1 MDNTESEYTIL
12 PLDHLLQN
20 PSTSVEGASFFEKQ
34 DRYDE
39 VPELKT
45 YNVLKEEDVH
55 GLEIISDEEFS
66 DIVDS
71 IILNDYKN
79 IPNSIRLPNLND
91 QLAEKLGLSKDT
103 AFILKK
109 NATHIRP
116 DRKGGYGQAFDTEEY
131 RLIPEIVR
139 TATFAVID
147 KAFKNFQ
154 IVFDD
159 INDETKINKLVFNK
173 DKLGNY
179 LVTLGKVDRE
189 NTFSLER
196 NSVVAV
202 GVAPTIQTLKT
213 RASSTA
219 LRASTT
225 TVTENINH
233 NTTSVNTSLEQG
245 ATNNTHQ
252 TGKGVYMSKILQ
264 FVRENGGDGFI
275 EFTNDNIE
283 IFIEHWNVFK
293 PKKFNHPMTNGM
305 AQIILN
311 KIGMQYTV
319 GLITQGNNTVL
330 TPDEVTVYDN
340 NNNKVIGNISLEDF
354 FEKVRALKASNSNDG
369 YLLNN
374 ILDIFNDSTTYD
386 EYQRRIYNEFVNNH
400 DETQNLEDFKYI
412 LTEEWMDRQHPEIS
426 VDKEISSLNEELS
439 VVPAK
444 SERLKGW
451 TWHQYDDGSGSL
463 RTPEGNPILQYDVGP
478 REVYYEKNTIWSMA
492 DGFDYSYGDLLWYD
506 FGRFKSVMEKK
517 VQREVYNEPYI
528 DNNIISQVAQ
538 KDGISLT
545 ERESESIR
553 SLMGMSPVAI
563 YPSTLTTS
571 VGSFSKLVNELHQDY
586 QENYS
591 KYSDT
596 IFFEAT
602 PYSISVLESL
612 HKKIVENTMFNNHA
626 HQAGKGVYMSNE
638 FAELEDQ
645 YLERMANGGASDRA
659 LEEDYLE
666 QETNNQDQESQKENG
681 NLYSHGQDAGE
692 GRRKPYY
699 QQQAESLLE
708 AVKGGR
714 VPFLPQEPVLGED
727 GRMVSSGNY
736 SQDGD
741 KLVITPRPAVRMLS
755 GNILTGVNQ
764 LTAQIELDRM
774 GRKSQTVLTWEQAKA
789 EGCFIKKGAQ
799 SFVLTGYDKDAG
811 EGQSK
816 SKVYHVFAAGDV
828 SNGKIIQGALNK
840 NANANAPKPWTKEV
854 LGCHDGTPAKFL
866 GTYMAASAT
875 GAKFETDRATVQQF
889 QQQFTQMMEKSIEEK
904 QHTAIFEVGRNAQ
917 KYASAIRD
925 NGYKQW
931 EKAQDREKEANTR
944 NLQQRARGME
954 MGL

>member
-34 DRYDE
+34 DRYNE

-245 ATNNTHQ
+245 T
-252 TGKGVYMSKILQ
+252 V
-264 FVRENGGDGFI
+264 
-275 EFTNDNIE
+275 
-283 IFIEHWNVFK
+283 
-293 PKKFNHPMTNGM
+293 
-305 AQIILN
+305 N
-311 KIGMQYTV
+311 K
-319 GLITQGNNTVL
+319 
-330 TPDEVTVYDN
+330 
-340 NNNKVIGNISLEDF
+340 
-354 FEKVRALKASNSNDG
+354 
-369 YLLNN
+369 
-374 ILDIFNDSTTYD
+374 
-386 EYQRRIYNEFVNNH
+386 
-400 DETQNLEDFKYI
+400 
-412 LTEEWMDRQHPEIS
+412 
-426 VDKEISSLNEELS
+426 
-439 VVPAK
+439 
-444 SERLKGW
+444 
-451 TWHQYDDGSGSL
+451 
-463 RTPEGNPILQYDVGP
+463 
-478 REVYYEKNTIWSMA
+478 
-492 DGFDYSYGDLLWYD
+492 
-506 FGRFKSVMEKK
+506 
-517 VQREVYNEPYI
+517 
-528 DNNIISQVAQ
+528 
-538 KDGISLT
+538 
-545 ERESESIR
+545 
-553 SLMGMSPVAI
+553 
-563 YPSTLTTS
+563 
-571 VGSFSKLVNELHQDY
+571 
-586 QENYS
+586 
-591 KYSDT
+591 
-596 IFFEAT
+596 
-602 PYSISVLESL
+602 
-612 HKKIVENTMFNNHA
+612 A

-645 YLERMANGGASDRA
+645 YLEQMANRGASDRA
-659 LEEDYLE
+659 LEEGYLE
-666 QETNNQDQESQKENG
+666 QESQKDTG
-681 NLYSHGQDAGE
+681 NLYSHGKDVTE
-692 GRRKPYY
+692 GQRKPYY
-699 QQQAESLLE
+699 QQQAENLLN
-708 AVKGGR
+708 AVKNGKA
-714 VPFLPQEPVLGED
+714 PFLPQEPILGED
-727 GRMVSSGNY
+727 GKMVYSGNY
-736 SQDGD
+736 SQEGD
-741 KLVITPRPAVRMLS
+741 KLVINPRPAVRMLS

-764 LTAQIELDRM
+764 LTAQVELDRM
-774 GRKSQTVLTWEQAKA
+774 GRKSQTVLTWEQAKQ
-789 EGCFIKKGAQ
+789 EGAFIKKGAQ
-799 SFVLTGYDKDAG
+799 SFVVTGYDKDAG

-828 SNGKIIQGALNK
+828 NNGKAIQGALNK

-854 LGCHDGTPAKFL
+854 LSCHDSTPAKFL

-875 GAKFETDRATVQQF
+875 GAKFETDKATVQQF
-889 QQQFTQMMEKSIEEK
+889 QQQFTQMMEKSIGEK

-917 KYASAIRD
+917 KYASAIRK
-925 NGYKQW
+925 NSYNQW
-931 EKAQDREKEANTR
+931 EKAQNREKEANTR
-944 NLQQRARGME
+944 NLQQRARGIE

>member
-1 MDNTESEYTIL
+1 MGTTKSEYNQDNVTS
-12 PLDHLLQN
+12 LLQN
-20 PSTSVEGASFFEKQ
+20 SKPSTPVEGASFFEKQ
-34 DRYDE
+34 DRYNE

-245 ATNNTHQ
+245 T
-252 TGKGVYMSKILQ
+252 V
-264 FVRENGGDGFI
+264 
-275 EFTNDNIE
+275 
-283 IFIEHWNVFK
+283 
-293 PKKFNHPMTNGM
+293 
-305 AQIILN
+305 N
-311 KIGMQYTV
+311 K
-319 GLITQGNNTVL
+319 
-330 TPDEVTVYDN
+330 
-340 NNNKVIGNISLEDF
+340 
-354 FEKVRALKASNSNDG
+354 
-369 YLLNN
+369 
-374 ILDIFNDSTTYD
+374 
-386 EYQRRIYNEFVNNH
+386 
-400 DETQNLEDFKYI
+400 
-412 LTEEWMDRQHPEIS
+412 
-426 VDKEISSLNEELS
+426 
-439 VVPAK
+439 
-444 SERLKGW
+444 
-451 TWHQYDDGSGSL
+451 
-463 RTPEGNPILQYDVGP
+463 
-478 REVYYEKNTIWSMA
+478 
-492 DGFDYSYGDLLWYD
+492 
-506 FGRFKSVMEKK
+506 
-517 VQREVYNEPYI
+517 
-528 DNNIISQVAQ
+528 
-538 KDGISLT
+538 
-545 ERESESIR
+545 
-553 SLMGMSPVAI
+553 
-563 YPSTLTTS
+563 
-571 VGSFSKLVNELHQDY
+571 
-586 QENYS
+586 
-591 KYSDT
+591 
-596 IFFEAT
+596 
-602 PYSISVLESL
+602 
-612 HKKIVENTMFNNHA
+612 A

-638 FAELEDQ
+638 FAQLEAQ
-645 YLERMANGGASDRA
+645 YLEQMANGGASDRA

-666 QETNNQDQESQKENG
+666 RETNNQEQESRKENG

>member
-34 DRYDE
+34 DRYNE

-245 ATNNTHQ
+245 T
-252 TGKGVYMSKILQ
+252 
-264 FVRENGGDGFI
+264 
-275 EFTNDNIE
+275 
-283 IFIEHWNVFK
+283 
-293 PKKFNHPMTNGM
+293 
-305 AQIILN
+305 
-311 KIGMQYTV
+311 
-319 GLITQGNNTVL
+319 
-330 TPDEVTVYDN
+330 
-340 NNNKVIGNISLEDF
+340 
-354 FEKVRALKASNSNDG
+354 
-369 YLLNN
+369 
-374 ILDIFNDSTTYD
+374 
-386 EYQRRIYNEFVNNH
+386 VNN
-400 DETQNLEDFKYI
+400 
-412 LTEEWMDRQHPEIS
+412 
-426 VDKEISSLNEELS
+426 
-439 VVPAK
+439 
-444 SERLKGW
+444 
-451 TWHQYDDGSGSL
+451 
-463 RTPEGNPILQYDVGP
+463 
-478 REVYYEKNTIWSMA
+478 
-492 DGFDYSYGDLLWYD
+492 
-506 FGRFKSVMEKK
+506 
-517 VQREVYNEPYI
+517 
-528 DNNIISQVAQ
+528 
-538 KDGISLT
+538 
-545 ERESESIR
+545 
-553 SLMGMSPVAI
+553 
-563 YPSTLTTS
+563 
-571 VGSFSKLVNELHQDY
+571 
-586 QENYS
+586 
-591 KYSDT
+591 
-596 IFFEAT
+596 
-602 PYSISVLESL
+602 
-612 HKKIVENTMFNNHA
+612 A

-645 YLERMANGGASDRA
+645 YLEQMANRGASDRA
-659 LEEDYLE
+659 LEEGYLE
-666 QETNNQDQESQKENG
+666 QESQKDTG
-681 NLYSHGQDAGE
+681 NLYSHGKDVTE
-692 GRRKPYY
+692 GQRKPYY
-699 QQQAESLLE
+699 QQQAENLLN
-708 AVKGGR
+708 AVKNGKA
-714 VPFLPQEPVLGED
+714 PFLPQEPILGED
-727 GRMVSSGNY
+727 GKMVYSGNY
-736 SQDGD
+736 SQEGD
-741 KLVITPRPAVRMLS
+741 KLVINPRPAVRMLS

-764 LTAQIELDRM
+764 LTAQVELDRM
-774 GRKSQTVLTWEQAKA
+774 GRKSQTVLTWEQAKQ
-789 EGCFIKKGAQ
+789 EGAFIKKGAQ
-799 SFVLTGYDKDAG
+799 SFVVTGYDKDAG

-828 SNGKIIQGALNK
+828 NNGKAIQGALTK
-840 NANANAPKPWTKEV
+840 NSNANAPKPWTKEV
-854 LGCHDGTPAKFL
+854 LSCHDSTPAKFL

-875 GAKFETDRATVQQF
+875 GAKFETDKATVQQF
-889 QQQFTQMMEKSIEEK
+889 QQQFTQMMEKSIGEK

-917 KYASAIRD
+917 KYASAIRE
-925 NGYKQW
+925 NSYNQW
-931 EKAQDREKEANTR
+931 EKAQNREKEANTR

>member
-1 MDNTESEYTIL
+1 MGTTKSEYNQDNVTS
-12 PLDHLLQN
+12 LLQN
-20 PSTSVEGASFFEKQ
+20 SKPSTPVEGASFFEKQ
-34 DRYDE
+34 DRYNE

-116 DRKGGYGQAFDTEEY
+116 DRQGGYGQAFDTEEY
-131 RLIPEIVR
+131 RLIPEVVR

-245 ATNNTHQ
+245 TTNN
-252 TGKGVYMSKILQ
+252 
-264 FVRENGGDGFI
+264 
-275 EFTNDNIE
+275 
-283 IFIEHWNVFK
+283 
-293 PKKFNHPMTNGM
+293 
-305 AQIILN
+305 
-311 KIGMQYTV
+311 
-319 GLITQGNNTVL
+319 
-330 TPDEVTVYDN
+330 
-340 NNNKVIGNISLEDF
+340 
-354 FEKVRALKASNSNDG
+354 
-369 YLLNN
+369 
-374 ILDIFNDSTTYD
+374 
-386 EYQRRIYNEFVNNH
+386 
-400 DETQNLEDFKYI
+400 
-412 LTEEWMDRQHPEIS
+412 
-426 VDKEISSLNEELS
+426 
-439 VVPAK
+439 
-444 SERLKGW
+444 
-451 TWHQYDDGSGSL
+451 
-463 RTPEGNPILQYDVGP
+463 
-478 REVYYEKNTIWSMA
+478 
-492 DGFDYSYGDLLWYD
+492 
-506 FGRFKSVMEKK
+506 
-517 VQREVYNEPYI
+517 
-528 DNNIISQVAQ
+528 
-538 KDGISLT
+538 
-545 ERESESIR
+545 
-553 SLMGMSPVAI
+553 
-563 YPSTLTTS
+563 
-571 VGSFSKLVNELHQDY
+571 
-586 QENYS
+586 
-591 KYSDT
+591 
-596 IFFEAT
+596 
-602 PYSISVLESL
+602 
-612 HKKIVENTMFNNHA
+612 A

-666 QETNNQDQESQKENG
+666 QETNNQEQESQKENG

-714 VPFLPQEPVLGED
+714 VPFLPQEPILGED

>member
-1 MDNTESEYTIL
+1 MGTTKSEYNQDNVTS
-12 PLDHLLQN
+12 LLQN
-20 PSTSVEGASFFEKQ
+20 SKPSTPVEGASFFEKQ
-34 DRYDE
+34 DRYNE

-245 ATNNTHQ
+245 TANN
-252 TGKGVYMSKILQ
+252 
-264 FVRENGGDGFI
+264 
-275 EFTNDNIE
+275 
-283 IFIEHWNVFK
+283 
-293 PKKFNHPMTNGM
+293 
-305 AQIILN
+305 
-311 KIGMQYTV
+311 
-319 GLITQGNNTVL
+319 
-330 TPDEVTVYDN
+330 
-340 NNNKVIGNISLEDF
+340 
-354 FEKVRALKASNSNDG
+354 
-369 YLLNN
+369 
-374 ILDIFNDSTTYD
+374 
-386 EYQRRIYNEFVNNH
+386 
-400 DETQNLEDFKYI
+400 
-412 LTEEWMDRQHPEIS
+412 
-426 VDKEISSLNEELS
+426 
-439 VVPAK
+439 
-444 SERLKGW
+444 
-451 TWHQYDDGSGSL
+451 
-463 RTPEGNPILQYDVGP
+463 
-478 REVYYEKNTIWSMA
+478 
-492 DGFDYSYGDLLWYD
+492 
-506 FGRFKSVMEKK
+506 
-517 VQREVYNEPYI
+517 
-528 DNNIISQVAQ
+528 
-538 KDGISLT
+538 
-545 ERESESIR
+545 
-553 SLMGMSPVAI
+553 
-563 YPSTLTTS
+563 
-571 VGSFSKLVNELHQDY
+571 
-586 QENYS
+586 
-591 KYSDT
+591 
-596 IFFEAT
+596 
-602 PYSISVLESL
+602 
-612 HKKIVENTMFNNHA
+612 A

-638 FAELEDQ
+638 FAQLEDQ
-645 YLERMANGGASDRA
+645 YLEQMANGGASDRA

-666 QETNNQDQESQKENG
+666 QETNNQEQESQKENG

-708 AVKGGR
+708 AVKSGR
-714 VPFLPQEPVLGED
+714 VPFLPQEPILGED

-789 EGCFIKKGAQ
+789 EGCFIKKGSQ

>member
-1 MDNTESEYTIL
+1 MKNFLI
-12 PLDHLLQN
+12 
-20 PSTSVEGASFFEKQ
+20 
-34 DRYDE
+34 
-39 VPELKT
+39 
-45 YNVLKEEDVH
+45 
-55 GLEIISDEEFS
+55 
-66 DIVDS
+66 IVDS

-245 ATNNTHQ
+245 STNNAHQ
-252 TGKGVYMSKILQ
+252 T
-264 FVRENGGDGFI
+264 
-275 EFTNDNIE
+275 
-283 IFIEHWNVFK
+283 
-293 PKKFNHPMTNGM
+293 
-305 AQIILN
+305 
-311 KIGMQYTV
+311 
-319 GLITQGNNTVL
+319 
-330 TPDEVTVYDN
+330 
-340 NNNKVIGNISLEDF
+340 
-354 FEKVRALKASNSNDG
+354 
-369 YLLNN
+369 
-374 ILDIFNDSTTYD
+374 
-386 EYQRRIYNEFVNNH
+386 
-400 DETQNLEDFKYI
+400 
-412 LTEEWMDRQHPEIS
+412 
-426 VDKEISSLNEELS
+426 
-439 VVPAK
+439 
-444 SERLKGW
+444 
-451 TWHQYDDGSGSL
+451 
-463 RTPEGNPILQYDVGP
+463 
-478 REVYYEKNTIWSMA
+478 
-492 DGFDYSYGDLLWYD
+492 
-506 FGRFKSVMEKK
+506 
-517 VQREVYNEPYI
+517 
-528 DNNIISQVAQ
+528 
-538 KDGISLT
+538 
-545 ERESESIR
+545 
-553 SLMGMSPVAI
+553 
-563 YPSTLTTS
+563 
-571 VGSFSKLVNELHQDY
+571 
-586 QENYS
+586 
-591 KYSDT
+591 
-596 IFFEAT
+596 
-602 PYSISVLESL
+602 
-612 HKKIVENTMFNNHA
+612 
-626 HQAGKGVYMSNE
+626 GKGVYMSNE
-638 FAELEDQ
+638 FAQLEDQ
-645 YLERMANGGASDRA
+645 YLEQMANGGAADRA

-666 QETNNQDQESQKENG
+666 QETNNQEQESQKENG

-764 LTAQIELDRM
+764 LTAQVELDRM
-774 GRKSQTVLTWEQAKA
+774 GRKSQTVLTWEQAKQ
-789 EGCFIKKGAQ
+789 EGAFIKKGAQ
-799 SFVLTGYDKDAG
+799 SFVVTGYDKDAG

-828 SNGKIIQGALNK
+828 NNGKAIQGALTK
-840 NANANAPKPWTKEV
+840 NSNANAPKPWTKEV
-854 LGCHDGTPAKFL
+854 LSCHDSTPAKFL

-875 GAKFETDRATVQQF
+875 GAKFETDKATVQQF
-889 QQQFTQMMEKSIEEK
+889 QQQFTQMMEKSIGEK

-917 KYASAIRD
+917 KYASAIRE
-925 NGYKQW
+925 NSYNQW
-931 EKAQDREKEANTR
+931 EKAQNREKEANTR

>member
-20 PSTSVEGASFFEKQ
+20 PSTSVEGASLFEKQ
-34 DRYDE
+34 DRHNE

-116 DRKGGYGQAFDTEEY
+116 DRKGGYGQSFDTEEY

-202 GVAPTIQTLKT
+202 GVAPTIQTLRT

-225 TVTENINH
+225 TVTQTINH
-233 NTTSVNTSLEQG
+233 NTISVNISLEQG
-245 ATNNTHQ
+245 T
-252 TGKGVYMSKILQ
+252 
-264 FVRENGGDGFI
+264 
-275 EFTNDNIE
+275 
-283 IFIEHWNVFK
+283 
-293 PKKFNHPMTNGM
+293 
-305 AQIILN
+305 
-311 KIGMQYTV
+311 
-319 GLITQGNNTVL
+319 
-330 TPDEVTVYDN
+330 
-340 NNNKVIGNISLEDF
+340 
-354 FEKVRALKASNSNDG
+354 
-369 YLLNN
+369 
-374 ILDIFNDSTTYD
+374 
-386 EYQRRIYNEFVNNH
+386 VNN
-400 DETQNLEDFKYI
+400 
-412 LTEEWMDRQHPEIS
+412 
-426 VDKEISSLNEELS
+426 
-439 VVPAK
+439 
-444 SERLKGW
+444 
-451 TWHQYDDGSGSL
+451 
-463 RTPEGNPILQYDVGP
+463 
-478 REVYYEKNTIWSMA
+478 
-492 DGFDYSYGDLLWYD
+492 
-506 FGRFKSVMEKK
+506 
-517 VQREVYNEPYI
+517 
-528 DNNIISQVAQ
+528 
-538 KDGISLT
+538 
-545 ERESESIR
+545 
-553 SLMGMSPVAI
+553 
-563 YPSTLTTS
+563 
-571 VGSFSKLVNELHQDY
+571 
-586 QENYS
+586 
-591 KYSDT
+591 
-596 IFFEAT
+596 
-602 PYSISVLESL
+602 
-612 HKKIVENTMFNNHA
+612 A

-645 YLERMANGGASDRA
+645 YLEQMANRGASDRA
-659 LEEDYLE
+659 LEEGYLE
-666 QETNNQDQESQKENG
+666 QESQKDTG
-681 NLYSHGQDAGE
+681 NLYSHGKDVTE
-692 GRRKPYY
+692 GQRKPYY
-699 QQQAESLLE
+699 QQQAENLLN
-708 AVKGGR
+708 AVKNGKA
-714 VPFLPQEPVLGED
+714 PFLPKEPILGED
-727 GRMVSSGNY
+727 GKMVYSGNY
-736 SQDGD
+736 SQEGD

-764 LTAQIELDRM
+764 LTAQVELDRK
-774 GRKSQTVLTWEQAKA
+774 GRKSQTVLTWEQAKN

-799 SFVLTGYDKDAG
+799 SFVLTGYDKDSP
-811 EGQSK
+811 EGSSK

-828 SNGKIIQGALNK
+828 NNGKAIQGALTK
-840 NANANAPKPWTKEV
+840 NSNANAPKPWTKEV
-854 LGCHDGTPAKFL
+854 LSCHDSTPAKFL

-875 GAKFETDRATVQQF
+875 GAKFETDKATVQQF
-889 QQQFTQMMEKSIEEK
+889 QQQFTQMMEKSIGEK

-917 KYASAIRD
+917 KYASAIRE
-925 NGYKQW
+925 NSYNQW
-931 EKAQDREKEANTR
+931 EKAQNREKEANTR
-944 NLQQRARGME
+944 NLQQRAKGME

>member
-245 ATNNTHQ
+245 T
-252 TGKGVYMSKILQ
+252 
-264 FVRENGGDGFI
+264 
-275 EFTNDNIE
+275 
-283 IFIEHWNVFK
+283 
-293 PKKFNHPMTNGM
+293 
-305 AQIILN
+305 
-311 KIGMQYTV
+311 
-319 GLITQGNNTVL
+319 
-330 TPDEVTVYDN
+330 
-340 NNNKVIGNISLEDF
+340 
-354 FEKVRALKASNSNDG
+354 
-369 YLLNN
+369 
-374 ILDIFNDSTTYD
+374 
-386 EYQRRIYNEFVNNH
+386 VNN
-400 DETQNLEDFKYI
+400 
-412 LTEEWMDRQHPEIS
+412 
-426 VDKEISSLNEELS
+426 
-439 VVPAK
+439 
-444 SERLKGW
+444 
-451 TWHQYDDGSGSL
+451 
-463 RTPEGNPILQYDVGP
+463 
-478 REVYYEKNTIWSMA
+478 
-492 DGFDYSYGDLLWYD
+492 
-506 FGRFKSVMEKK
+506 
-517 VQREVYNEPYI
+517 
-528 DNNIISQVAQ
+528 
-538 KDGISLT
+538 
-545 ERESESIR
+545 
-553 SLMGMSPVAI
+553 
-563 YPSTLTTS
+563 
-571 VGSFSKLVNELHQDY
+571 
-586 QENYS
+586 
-591 KYSDT
+591 
-596 IFFEAT
+596 
-602 PYSISVLESL
+602 
-612 HKKIVENTMFNNHA
+612 A

-645 YLERMANGGASDRA
+645 YLEQMANRGASDRA
-659 LEEDYLE
+659 LEEGYLE
-666 QETNNQDQESQKENG
+666 QESQKDTG
-681 NLYSHGQDAGE
+681 NLYSHGKDVTE
-692 GRRKPYY
+692 GQRKPYY
-699 QQQAESLLE
+699 QQQAENLLN
-708 AVKGGR
+708 AVKNGKA
-714 VPFLPQEPVLGED
+714 PFLPQEPILGED
-727 GRMVSSGNY
+727 GKMVYSGNY
-736 SQDGD
+736 SQEGD

-764 LTAQIELDRM
+764 LTAQVELDRM
-774 GRKSQTVLTWEQAKA
+774 GRKSQTVLTWEQAKQ
-789 EGCFIKKGAQ
+789 EGTFIKKGAQ
-799 SFVLTGYDKDAG
+799 SFVVTGYDKDAG

-828 SNGKIIQGALNK
+828 NNGKAIQGALNK

-854 LGCHDGTPAKFL
+854 LSCHDSTPAKFL

-875 GAKFETDRATVQQF
+875 GAKFETDKATVQQF
-889 QQQFTQMMEKSIEEK
+889 QQQFTQMMEKSIGEK

-917 KYASAIRD
+917 KYASAIRE
-925 NGYKQW
+925 NSYNQW
-931 EKAQDREKEANTR
+931 EKAQNREKEANTR

>member
-1 MDNTESEYTIL
+1 MGTTKSEYNQDNVTS
-12 PLDHLLQN
+12 PLQN
-20 PSTSVEGASFFEKQ
+20 SKPSTPVEGASFFEKQ
-34 DRYDE
+34 DRYNE

-131 RLIPEIVR
+131 RLIPEVVR

-245 ATNNTHQ
+245 TTNN
-252 TGKGVYMSKILQ
+252 
-264 FVRENGGDGFI
+264 
-275 EFTNDNIE
+275 
-283 IFIEHWNVFK
+283 
-293 PKKFNHPMTNGM
+293 
-305 AQIILN
+305 
-311 KIGMQYTV
+311 
-319 GLITQGNNTVL
+319 
-330 TPDEVTVYDN
+330 
-340 NNNKVIGNISLEDF
+340 
-354 FEKVRALKASNSNDG
+354 
-369 YLLNN
+369 
-374 ILDIFNDSTTYD
+374 
-386 EYQRRIYNEFVNNH
+386 
-400 DETQNLEDFKYI
+400 
-412 LTEEWMDRQHPEIS
+412 
-426 VDKEISSLNEELS
+426 
-439 VVPAK
+439 
-444 SERLKGW
+444 
-451 TWHQYDDGSGSL
+451 
-463 RTPEGNPILQYDVGP
+463 
-478 REVYYEKNTIWSMA
+478 
-492 DGFDYSYGDLLWYD
+492 
-506 FGRFKSVMEKK
+506 
-517 VQREVYNEPYI
+517 
-528 DNNIISQVAQ
+528 
-538 KDGISLT
+538 
-545 ERESESIR
+545 
-553 SLMGMSPVAI
+553 
-563 YPSTLTTS
+563 
-571 VGSFSKLVNELHQDY
+571 
-586 QENYS
+586 
-591 KYSDT
+591 
-596 IFFEAT
+596 
-602 PYSISVLESL
+602 
-612 HKKIVENTMFNNHA
+612 A

-666 QETNNQDQESQKENG
+666 QETNNQEQESQKENG

-714 VPFLPQEPVLGED
+714 VPFLPQEPILGED

>member
-34 DRYDE
+34 DRYNE

-245 ATNNTHQ
+245 T
-252 TGKGVYMSKILQ
+252 
-264 FVRENGGDGFI
+264 
-275 EFTNDNIE
+275 
-283 IFIEHWNVFK
+283 
-293 PKKFNHPMTNGM
+293 
-305 AQIILN
+305 
-311 KIGMQYTV
+311 
-319 GLITQGNNTVL
+319 
-330 TPDEVTVYDN
+330 
-340 NNNKVIGNISLEDF
+340 
-354 FEKVRALKASNSNDG
+354 
-369 YLLNN
+369 
-374 ILDIFNDSTTYD
+374 
-386 EYQRRIYNEFVNNH
+386 VNN
-400 DETQNLEDFKYI
+400 
-412 LTEEWMDRQHPEIS
+412 
-426 VDKEISSLNEELS
+426 
-439 VVPAK
+439 
-444 SERLKGW
+444 
-451 TWHQYDDGSGSL
+451 
-463 RTPEGNPILQYDVGP
+463 
-478 REVYYEKNTIWSMA
+478 
-492 DGFDYSYGDLLWYD
+492 
-506 FGRFKSVMEKK
+506 
-517 VQREVYNEPYI
+517 
-528 DNNIISQVAQ
+528 
-538 KDGISLT
+538 
-545 ERESESIR
+545 
-553 SLMGMSPVAI
+553 
-563 YPSTLTTS
+563 
-571 VGSFSKLVNELHQDY
+571 
-586 QENYS
+586 
-591 KYSDT
+591 
-596 IFFEAT
+596 
-602 PYSISVLESL
+602 
-612 HKKIVENTMFNNHA
+612 A

-645 YLERMANGGASDRA
+645 YLEQMANGGASDRA
-659 LEEDYLE
+659 LEEGYLE
-666 QETNNQDQESQKENG
+666 QEALKDTR
-681 NLYSHGQDAGE
+681 NLYTQGEDVKEGQK
-692 GRRKPYY
+692 KPYY
-699 QQQAESLLE
+699 QKQVENLLD
-708 AVKGGR
+708 AVKSEKT
-714 VPFLPQEPVLGED
+714 PFLPQEPILGED
-727 GRMVSSGNY
+727 GKMISSGNY

-741 KLVITPRPAVRMLS
+741 KLVINPRPAVRMLS

-764 LTAQIELDRM
+764 ITAQIELDKM
-774 GRKSQTVLTWEQAKA
+774 QRKSQTVLTWEQAKQ
-789 EGCFIKKGAQ
+789 EGAFIKKGAQ

-828 SNGKIIQGALNK
+828 SNSKTIQGALNK

-854 LGCHDGTPAKFL
+854 LSCHDSTPEKFL

-875 GAKFETDRATVQQF
+875 GAKFETNMETVQQF
-889 QQQFTQMMEKSIEEK
+889 KQQFTQMMEKSIAEK
-904 QHTAIFEVGRNAQ
+904 QHTAIFEVARNAQ
-917 KYASAIRD
+917 KYASAIRE
-925 NGYKQW
+925 NSYKQW
-931 EKAQDREKEANTR
+931 EKEHNKEREANTR
-944 NLQQRARGME
+944 NLQQRAKGME
-954 MGL
+954 IGL

>member
-34 DRYDE
+34 DRYNE

-245 ATNNTHQ
+245 T
-252 TGKGVYMSKILQ
+252 V
-264 FVRENGGDGFI
+264 
-275 EFTNDNIE
+275 
-283 IFIEHWNVFK
+283 
-293 PKKFNHPMTNGM
+293 
-305 AQIILN
+305 N
-311 KIGMQYTV
+311 K
-319 GLITQGNNTVL
+319 
-330 TPDEVTVYDN
+330 
-340 NNNKVIGNISLEDF
+340 
-354 FEKVRALKASNSNDG
+354 
-369 YLLNN
+369 
-374 ILDIFNDSTTYD
+374 
-386 EYQRRIYNEFVNNH
+386 
-400 DETQNLEDFKYI
+400 
-412 LTEEWMDRQHPEIS
+412 
-426 VDKEISSLNEELS
+426 
-439 VVPAK
+439 
-444 SERLKGW
+444 
-451 TWHQYDDGSGSL
+451 
-463 RTPEGNPILQYDVGP
+463 
-478 REVYYEKNTIWSMA
+478 
-492 DGFDYSYGDLLWYD
+492 
-506 FGRFKSVMEKK
+506 
-517 VQREVYNEPYI
+517 
-528 DNNIISQVAQ
+528 
-538 KDGISLT
+538 
-545 ERESESIR
+545 
-553 SLMGMSPVAI
+553 
-563 YPSTLTTS
+563 
-571 VGSFSKLVNELHQDY
+571 
-586 QENYS
+586 
-591 KYSDT
+591 
-596 IFFEAT
+596 
-602 PYSISVLESL
+602 
-612 HKKIVENTMFNNHA
+612 A

-659 LEEDYLE
+659 LEEGYLE
-666 QETNNQDQESQKENG
+666 QESQKDTG
-681 NLYSHGQDAGE
+681 NLYSHGKDVTE
-692 GRRKPYY
+692 GQRKPYY
-699 QQQAESLLE
+699 QQQAENLLN
-708 AVKGGR
+708 AVKNGKA
-714 VPFLPQEPVLGED
+714 PFLPQEPILGED
-727 GRMVSSGNY
+727 GKMVYSGNY
-736 SQDGD
+736 SQEGD
-741 KLVITPRPAVRMLS
+741 KLVINPRPAVRMLS

-764 LTAQIELDRM
+764 LTAQVELDRM
-774 GRKSQTVLTWEQAKA
+774 GRKSQTVLTWEQAKH
-789 EGCFIKKGAQ
+789 EGAFI
-799 SFVLTGYDKDAG
+799 
-811 EGQSK
+811 
-816 SKVYHVFAAGDV
+816 
-828 SNGKIIQGALNK
+828 
-840 NANANAPKPWTKEV
+840 
-854 LGCHDGTPAKFL
+854 
-866 GTYMAASAT
+866 
-875 GAKFETDRATVQQF
+875 
-889 QQQFTQMMEKSIEEK
+889 
-904 QHTAIFEVGRNAQ
+904 
-917 KYASAIRD
+917 
-925 NGYKQW
+925 
-931 EKAQDREKEANTR
+931 
-944 NLQQRARGME
+944 
-954 MGL
+954 

>member
-1 MDNTESEYTIL
+1 MGTTKSEYNQDNVTS
-12 PLDHLLQN
+12 LLQN
-20 PSTSVEGASFFEKQ
+20 SKPSTPVEGASFFEKQ
-34 DRYDE
+34 DRHNE

-245 ATNNTHQ
+245 TANN
-252 TGKGVYMSKILQ
+252 
-264 FVRENGGDGFI
+264 
-275 EFTNDNIE
+275 
-283 IFIEHWNVFK
+283 
-293 PKKFNHPMTNGM
+293 
-305 AQIILN
+305 
-311 KIGMQYTV
+311 
-319 GLITQGNNTVL
+319 
-330 TPDEVTVYDN
+330 
-340 NNNKVIGNISLEDF
+340 
-354 FEKVRALKASNSNDG
+354 
-369 YLLNN
+369 
-374 ILDIFNDSTTYD
+374 
-386 EYQRRIYNEFVNNH
+386 
-400 DETQNLEDFKYI
+400 
-412 LTEEWMDRQHPEIS
+412 
-426 VDKEISSLNEELS
+426 
-439 VVPAK
+439 
-444 SERLKGW
+444 
-451 TWHQYDDGSGSL
+451 
-463 RTPEGNPILQYDVGP
+463 
-478 REVYYEKNTIWSMA
+478 
-492 DGFDYSYGDLLWYD
+492 
-506 FGRFKSVMEKK
+506 
-517 VQREVYNEPYI
+517 
-528 DNNIISQVAQ
+528 
-538 KDGISLT
+538 
-545 ERESESIR
+545 
-553 SLMGMSPVAI
+553 
-563 YPSTLTTS
+563 
-571 VGSFSKLVNELHQDY
+571 
-586 QENYS
+586 
-591 KYSDT
+591 
-596 IFFEAT
+596 
-602 PYSISVLESL
+602 
-612 HKKIVENTMFNNHA
+612 A

-645 YLERMANGGASDRA
+645 YLEQMANGGASDRA

-714 VPFLPQEPVLGED
+714 VPFLPQEPILGED

-828 SNGKIIQGALNK
+828 SNGKIIQGALDK

>member
-34 DRYDE
+34 DRYNE

-245 ATNNTHQ
+245 T
-252 TGKGVYMSKILQ
+252 
-264 FVRENGGDGFI
+264 
-275 EFTNDNIE
+275 
-283 IFIEHWNVFK
+283 
-293 PKKFNHPMTNGM
+293 
-305 AQIILN
+305 
-311 KIGMQYTV
+311 
-319 GLITQGNNTVL
+319 
-330 TPDEVTVYDN
+330 
-340 NNNKVIGNISLEDF
+340 
-354 FEKVRALKASNSNDG
+354 
-369 YLLNN
+369 
-374 ILDIFNDSTTYD
+374 
-386 EYQRRIYNEFVNNH
+386 VNN
-400 DETQNLEDFKYI
+400 
-412 LTEEWMDRQHPEIS
+412 
-426 VDKEISSLNEELS
+426 
-439 VVPAK
+439 
-444 SERLKGW
+444 
-451 TWHQYDDGSGSL
+451 
-463 RTPEGNPILQYDVGP
+463 
-478 REVYYEKNTIWSMA
+478 
-492 DGFDYSYGDLLWYD
+492 
-506 FGRFKSVMEKK
+506 
-517 VQREVYNEPYI
+517 
-528 DNNIISQVAQ
+528 
-538 KDGISLT
+538 
-545 ERESESIR
+545 
-553 SLMGMSPVAI
+553 
-563 YPSTLTTS
+563 
-571 VGSFSKLVNELHQDY
+571 
-586 QENYS
+586 
-591 KYSDT
+591 
-596 IFFEAT
+596 
-602 PYSISVLESL
+602 
-612 HKKIVENTMFNNHA
+612 A

-659 LEEDYLE
+659 LEEGYLE
-666 QETNNQDQESQKENG
+666 QESQKDAG
-681 NLYSHGQDAGE
+681 NLYSHGKDVTE
-692 GRRKPYY
+692 GQRKPYY
-699 QQQAESLLE
+699 QQQAENLLN
-708 AVKGGR
+708 AVKNGKA
-714 VPFLPQEPVLGED
+714 PFLPQEPILGED
-727 GRMVSSGNY
+727 GKMVYSGNY
-736 SQDGD
+736 SQEGD

-764 LTAQIELDRM
+764 LTAQVELDRM
-774 GRKSQTVLTWEQAKA
+774 GRKSQTVLTWEQAKN

-799 SFVLTGYDKDAG
+799 SFVLTGYDKDSP
-811 EGQSK
+811 EGSSK

-828 SNGKIIQGALNK
+828 NNGKAIQGALTK
-840 NANANAPKPWTKEV
+840 NSNANAPKPWTKEV
-854 LGCHDGTPAKFL
+854 LSCHDSTPAKFL

-875 GAKFETDRATVQQF
+875 GAKFETDKATVQQF
-889 QQQFTQMMEKSIEEK
+889 QQQFTQMMEKSIGEK

-917 KYASAIRD
+917 KYASAIRE
-925 NGYKQW
+925 NSYNQW
-931 EKAQDREKEANTR
+931 EKAQNREKEANTR
-944 NLQQRARGME
+944 NLQQRAKGME

>member
-1 MDNTESEYTIL
+1 MGTTKSEYNQDNVTS
-12 PLDHLLQN
+12 LLQN
-20 PSTSVEGASFFEKQ
+20 SKPSTPAVEGVSFFEKQ
-34 DRYDE
+34 DRYNE

-245 ATNNTHQ
+245 TA
-252 TGKGVYMSKILQ
+252 
-264 FVRENGGDGFI
+264 
-275 EFTNDNIE
+275 
-283 IFIEHWNVFK
+283 
-293 PKKFNHPMTNGM
+293 
-305 AQIILN
+305 
-311 KIGMQYTV
+311 
-319 GLITQGNNTVL
+319 
-330 TPDEVTVYDN
+330 N
-340 NNNKVIGNISLEDF
+340 NN
-354 FEKVRALKASNSNDG
+354 
-369 YLLNN
+369 
-374 ILDIFNDSTTYD
+374 
-386 EYQRRIYNEFVNNH
+386 
-400 DETQNLEDFKYI
+400 
-412 LTEEWMDRQHPEIS
+412 
-426 VDKEISSLNEELS
+426 
-439 VVPAK
+439 
-444 SERLKGW
+444 
-451 TWHQYDDGSGSL
+451 
-463 RTPEGNPILQYDVGP
+463 
-478 REVYYEKNTIWSMA
+478 
-492 DGFDYSYGDLLWYD
+492 
-506 FGRFKSVMEKK
+506 
-517 VQREVYNEPYI
+517 
-528 DNNIISQVAQ
+528 
-538 KDGISLT
+538 
-545 ERESESIR
+545 
-553 SLMGMSPVAI
+553 
-563 YPSTLTTS
+563 
-571 VGSFSKLVNELHQDY
+571 
-586 QENYS
+586 
-591 KYSDT
+591 
-596 IFFEAT
+596 
-602 PYSISVLESL
+602 
-612 HKKIVENTMFNNHA
+612 A

-638 FAELEDQ
+638 FAQLEDQ
-645 YLERMANGGASDRA
+645 YLEQMANGGASDRA

-666 QETNNQDQESQKENG
+666 QETNNQDQESRKENG

-714 VPFLPQEPVLGED
+714 VPFLPQEPVLGGD

>member
-245 ATNNTHQ
+245 T
-252 TGKGVYMSKILQ
+252 
-264 FVRENGGDGFI
+264 
-275 EFTNDNIE
+275 
-283 IFIEHWNVFK
+283 
-293 PKKFNHPMTNGM
+293 
-305 AQIILN
+305 
-311 KIGMQYTV
+311 
-319 GLITQGNNTVL
+319 
-330 TPDEVTVYDN
+330 
-340 NNNKVIGNISLEDF
+340 
-354 FEKVRALKASNSNDG
+354 
-369 YLLNN
+369 
-374 ILDIFNDSTTYD
+374 
-386 EYQRRIYNEFVNNH
+386 VNN
-400 DETQNLEDFKYI
+400 
-412 LTEEWMDRQHPEIS
+412 
-426 VDKEISSLNEELS
+426 
-439 VVPAK
+439 
-444 SERLKGW
+444 
-451 TWHQYDDGSGSL
+451 
-463 RTPEGNPILQYDVGP
+463 
-478 REVYYEKNTIWSMA
+478 
-492 DGFDYSYGDLLWYD
+492 
-506 FGRFKSVMEKK
+506 
-517 VQREVYNEPYI
+517 
-528 DNNIISQVAQ
+528 
-538 KDGISLT
+538 
-545 ERESESIR
+545 
-553 SLMGMSPVAI
+553 
-563 YPSTLTTS
+563 
-571 VGSFSKLVNELHQDY
+571 
-586 QENYS
+586 
-591 KYSDT
+591 
-596 IFFEAT
+596 
-602 PYSISVLESL
+602 
-612 HKKIVENTMFNNHA
+612 A

-645 YLERMANGGASDRA
+645 YLEQMANGGASDRA
-659 LEEDYLE
+659 LEEGYLE
-666 QETNNQDQESQKENG
+666 QESQKDTG
-681 NLYSHGQDAGE
+681 NLYSHGKDVTE
-692 GRRKPYY
+692 GQRKPYY
-699 QQQAESLLE
+699 QQQAENLLN
-708 AVKGGR
+708 AVKNGKA
-714 VPFLPQEPVLGED
+714 PFLPQEPILGED
-727 GRMVSSGNY
+727 GKMVYSGNY
-736 SQDGD
+736 SQEGD
-741 KLVITPRPAVRMLS
+741 KLVINPRPAVRMLS

-764 LTAQIELDRM
+764 LTAQVELDRM

>member
-34 DRYDE
+34 DRYNE

-245 ATNNTHQ
+245 T
-252 TGKGVYMSKILQ
+252 V
-264 FVRENGGDGFI
+264 
-275 EFTNDNIE
+275 
-283 IFIEHWNVFK
+283 
-293 PKKFNHPMTNGM
+293 
-305 AQIILN
+305 N
-311 KIGMQYTV
+311 K
-319 GLITQGNNTVL
+319 
-330 TPDEVTVYDN
+330 
-340 NNNKVIGNISLEDF
+340 
-354 FEKVRALKASNSNDG
+354 
-369 YLLNN
+369 
-374 ILDIFNDSTTYD
+374 
-386 EYQRRIYNEFVNNH
+386 
-400 DETQNLEDFKYI
+400 
-412 LTEEWMDRQHPEIS
+412 
-426 VDKEISSLNEELS
+426 
-439 VVPAK
+439 
-444 SERLKGW
+444 
-451 TWHQYDDGSGSL
+451 
-463 RTPEGNPILQYDVGP
+463 
-478 REVYYEKNTIWSMA
+478 
-492 DGFDYSYGDLLWYD
+492 
-506 FGRFKSVMEKK
+506 
-517 VQREVYNEPYI
+517 
-528 DNNIISQVAQ
+528 
-538 KDGISLT
+538 
-545 ERESESIR
+545 
-553 SLMGMSPVAI
+553 
-563 YPSTLTTS
+563 
-571 VGSFSKLVNELHQDY
+571 
-586 QENYS
+586 
-591 KYSDT
+591 
-596 IFFEAT
+596 
-602 PYSISVLESL
+602 
-612 HKKIVENTMFNNHA
+612 A

-645 YLERMANGGASDRA
+645 YLEQMANRGASDRA
-659 LEEDYLE
+659 LEEGYLE
-666 QETNNQDQESQKENG
+666 QESQKDTG
-681 NLYSHGQDAGE
+681 NLYSHGKDVTE
-692 GRRKPYY
+692 GQRKPYY
-699 QQQAESLLE
+699 QQQAENLLN
-708 AVKGGR
+708 AVKNGKA
-714 VPFLPQEPVLGED
+714 PFLPQEPILGED
-727 GRMVSSGNY
+727 GKMVYSGNY
-736 SQDGD
+736 SQEGD
-741 KLVITPRPAVRMLS
+741 KLVINPRPAVRMLS

-764 LTAQIELDRM
+764 LTAQVELDRM
-774 GRKSQTVLTWEQAKA
+774 GRKSQTVLTWEQAKQ
-789 EGCFIKKGAQ
+789 EGAFIKKGAQ
-799 SFVLTGYDKDAG
+799 SFVVTGYDKDAG

-828 SNGKIIQGALNK
+828 NNGKAIQGALNK

-854 LGCHDGTPAKFL
+854 LSCHDSTPAKFL

-875 GAKFETDRATVQQF
+875 GAKFETDKATVQQF
-889 QQQFTQMMEKSIEEK
+889 QQQFTQMMEKSIGEK
-904 QHTAIFEVGRNAQ
+904 QHTAIFEVARNAQ
-917 KYASAIRD
+917 KYASAIRE
-925 NGYKQW
+925 NSYSQW
-931 EKAQDREKEANTR
+931 EKANNREKETHTR
-944 NLQQRARGME
+944 NLQERAKGME
-954 MGL
+954 IGL

>member
-1 MDNTESEYTIL
+1 MGTTKSEYNQDNVTS
-12 PLDHLLQN
+12 LLQN
-20 PSTSVEGASFFEKQ
+20 SKPSTPVEGASFFEKQ
-34 DRYDE
+34 DRYNE

-131 RLIPEIVR
+131 RLIPEVVR

-245 ATNNTHQ
+245 TTNN
-252 TGKGVYMSKILQ
+252 
-264 FVRENGGDGFI
+264 
-275 EFTNDNIE
+275 
-283 IFIEHWNVFK
+283 
-293 PKKFNHPMTNGM
+293 
-305 AQIILN
+305 
-311 KIGMQYTV
+311 
-319 GLITQGNNTVL
+319 
-330 TPDEVTVYDN
+330 
-340 NNNKVIGNISLEDF
+340 
-354 FEKVRALKASNSNDG
+354 
-369 YLLNN
+369 
-374 ILDIFNDSTTYD
+374 
-386 EYQRRIYNEFVNNH
+386 
-400 DETQNLEDFKYI
+400 
-412 LTEEWMDRQHPEIS
+412 
-426 VDKEISSLNEELS
+426 
-439 VVPAK
+439 
-444 SERLKGW
+444 
-451 TWHQYDDGSGSL
+451 
-463 RTPEGNPILQYDVGP
+463 
-478 REVYYEKNTIWSMA
+478 
-492 DGFDYSYGDLLWYD
+492 
-506 FGRFKSVMEKK
+506 
-517 VQREVYNEPYI
+517 
-528 DNNIISQVAQ
+528 
-538 KDGISLT
+538 
-545 ERESESIR
+545 
-553 SLMGMSPVAI
+553 
-563 YPSTLTTS
+563 
-571 VGSFSKLVNELHQDY
+571 
-586 QENYS
+586 
-591 KYSDT
+591 
-596 IFFEAT
+596 
-602 PYSISVLESL
+602 
-612 HKKIVENTMFNNHA
+612 A

-666 QETNNQDQESQKENG
+666 QETNNQEQESQKENG

-714 VPFLPQEPVLGED
+714 VPFLPQEPILGED

>member
-34 DRYDE
+34 DRYNE

-225 TVTENINH
+225 TVNKNIIH
-233 NTTSVNTSLEQG
+233 NTTSVNTSLVQG
-245 ATNNTHQ
+245 TTNN
-252 TGKGVYMSKILQ
+252 
-264 FVRENGGDGFI
+264 
-275 EFTNDNIE
+275 
-283 IFIEHWNVFK
+283 
-293 PKKFNHPMTNGM
+293 
-305 AQIILN
+305 
-311 KIGMQYTV
+311 
-319 GLITQGNNTVL
+319 
-330 TPDEVTVYDN
+330 
-340 NNNKVIGNISLEDF
+340 
-354 FEKVRALKASNSNDG
+354 
-369 YLLNN
+369 
-374 ILDIFNDSTTYD
+374 
-386 EYQRRIYNEFVNNH
+386 
-400 DETQNLEDFKYI
+400 
-412 LTEEWMDRQHPEIS
+412 
-426 VDKEISSLNEELS
+426 
-439 VVPAK
+439 
-444 SERLKGW
+444 
-451 TWHQYDDGSGSL
+451 
-463 RTPEGNPILQYDVGP
+463 
-478 REVYYEKNTIWSMA
+478 
-492 DGFDYSYGDLLWYD
+492 
-506 FGRFKSVMEKK
+506 
-517 VQREVYNEPYI
+517 
-528 DNNIISQVAQ
+528 
-538 KDGISLT
+538 
-545 ERESESIR
+545 
-553 SLMGMSPVAI
+553 
-563 YPSTLTTS
+563 
-571 VGSFSKLVNELHQDY
+571 
-586 QENYS
+586 
-591 KYSDT
+591 
-596 IFFEAT
+596 
-602 PYSISVLESL
+602 
-612 HKKIVENTMFNNHA
+612 A

-659 LEEDYLE
+659 LEEGYLE
-666 QETNNQDQESQKENG
+666 QETQKDTR
-681 NLYSHGQDAGE
+681 NLYTQGEDVKEGQK
-692 GRRKPYY
+692 KPYY
-699 QQQAESLLE
+699 QKQVENLLD
-708 AVKGGR
+708 AVKSGKT
-714 VPFLPQEPVLGED
+714 PFLPQEPILGED
-727 GRMVSSGNY
+727 GKMISSGNY

-741 KLVITPRPAVRMLS
+741 KLVINPRPAVRMLS

-764 LTAQIELDRM
+764 ITAQIELDKM
-774 GRKSQTVLTWEQAKA
+774 QRKSQTVLTWEQAKQ
-789 EGCFIKKGAQ
+789 EGAFIKKGAQ

-828 SNGKIIQGALNK
+828 SNSKTIQGALNK

-854 LGCHDGTPAKFL
+854 LSCHDSTPEKFL

-875 GAKFETDRATVQQF
+875 GAKFETNMETVQQF
-889 QQQFTQMMEKSIEEK
+889 KQQFTQMMEKSIAEK
-904 QHTAIFEVGRNAQ
+904 QHTAIFEVARNAQ
-917 KYASAIRD
+917 KYASAIRE
-925 NGYKQW
+925 NSYKQW
-931 EKAQDREKEANTR
+931 EKEHNKEREANTR
-944 NLQQRARGME
+944 NLQQRAKGME

>member
-34 DRYDE
+34 DRYNE

-245 ATNNTHQ
+245 T
-252 TGKGVYMSKILQ
+252 
-264 FVRENGGDGFI
+264 
-275 EFTNDNIE
+275 
-283 IFIEHWNVFK
+283 
-293 PKKFNHPMTNGM
+293 
-305 AQIILN
+305 
-311 KIGMQYTV
+311 
-319 GLITQGNNTVL
+319 
-330 TPDEVTVYDN
+330 
-340 NNNKVIGNISLEDF
+340 
-354 FEKVRALKASNSNDG
+354 
-369 YLLNN
+369 
-374 ILDIFNDSTTYD
+374 
-386 EYQRRIYNEFVNNH
+386 VNN
-400 DETQNLEDFKYI
+400 
-412 LTEEWMDRQHPEIS
+412 
-426 VDKEISSLNEELS
+426 
-439 VVPAK
+439 
-444 SERLKGW
+444 
-451 TWHQYDDGSGSL
+451 
-463 RTPEGNPILQYDVGP
+463 
-478 REVYYEKNTIWSMA
+478 
-492 DGFDYSYGDLLWYD
+492 
-506 FGRFKSVMEKK
+506 
-517 VQREVYNEPYI
+517 
-528 DNNIISQVAQ
+528 
-538 KDGISLT
+538 
-545 ERESESIR
+545 
-553 SLMGMSPVAI
+553 
-563 YPSTLTTS
+563 
-571 VGSFSKLVNELHQDY
+571 
-586 QENYS
+586 
-591 KYSDT
+591 
-596 IFFEAT
+596 
-602 PYSISVLESL
+602 
-612 HKKIVENTMFNNHA
+612 A

-659 LEEDYLE
+659 LEEGYLE
-666 QETNNQDQESQKENG
+666 QESQKDAG
-681 NLYSHGQDAGE
+681 NLYSHGKDVTE
-692 GRRKPYY
+692 GQRKPYY
-699 QQQAESLLE
+699 QQQAENLLN
-708 AVKGGR
+708 AVKNGKA
-714 VPFLPQEPVLGED
+714 PFLPQEPILGED
-727 GRMVSSGNY
+727 GKMVYSGNY
-736 SQDGD
+736 SQEGD
-741 KLVITPRPAVRMLS
+741 KLVINPRPAVRMLS

-764 LTAQIELDRM
+764 LTAQVELDRM
-774 GRKSQTVLTWEQAKA
+774 GRKSQTVLTWEQAKQ
-789 EGCFIKKGAQ
+789 EGAFIKKGAQ
-799 SFVLTGYDKDAG
+799 SFVVTGYDKDAG

-828 SNGKIIQGALNK
+828 NNGKAIQGALTK
-840 NANANAPKPWTKEV
+840 NSNANAPKPWTKEV
-854 LGCHDGTPAKFL
+854 LSCHDSTPAKFL

-875 GAKFETDRATVQQF
+875 GAKFETDKATVQQF
-889 QQQFTQMMEKSIEEK
+889 QQQFTQMMEKSIGEK

-917 KYASAIRD
+917 KYASAIRK
-925 NGYKQW
+925 NSYNQW
-931 EKAQDREKEANTR
+931 EKAQNREKEANTR
-944 NLQQRARGME
+944 NLQQRAEGME

>member
-1 MDNTESEYTIL
+1 MGTTKSEYNQDNVTS
-12 PLDHLLQN
+12 LLQN
-20 PSTSVEGASFFEKQ
+20 SKPSTPVEGASFFEKQ
-34 DRYDE
+34 DRYNE

-245 ATNNTHQ
+245 TANN
-252 TGKGVYMSKILQ
+252 
-264 FVRENGGDGFI
+264 
-275 EFTNDNIE
+275 
-283 IFIEHWNVFK
+283 
-293 PKKFNHPMTNGM
+293 
-305 AQIILN
+305 
-311 KIGMQYTV
+311 
-319 GLITQGNNTVL
+319 
-330 TPDEVTVYDN
+330 
-340 NNNKVIGNISLEDF
+340 
-354 FEKVRALKASNSNDG
+354 
-369 YLLNN
+369 
-374 ILDIFNDSTTYD
+374 
-386 EYQRRIYNEFVNNH
+386 
-400 DETQNLEDFKYI
+400 
-412 LTEEWMDRQHPEIS
+412 
-426 VDKEISSLNEELS
+426 
-439 VVPAK
+439 
-444 SERLKGW
+444 
-451 TWHQYDDGSGSL
+451 
-463 RTPEGNPILQYDVGP
+463 
-478 REVYYEKNTIWSMA
+478 
-492 DGFDYSYGDLLWYD
+492 
-506 FGRFKSVMEKK
+506 
-517 VQREVYNEPYI
+517 
-528 DNNIISQVAQ
+528 
-538 KDGISLT
+538 
-545 ERESESIR
+545 
-553 SLMGMSPVAI
+553 
-563 YPSTLTTS
+563 
-571 VGSFSKLVNELHQDY
+571 
-586 QENYS
+586 
-591 KYSDT
+591 
-596 IFFEAT
+596 
-602 PYSISVLESL
+602 
-612 HKKIVENTMFNNHA
+612 A

-638 FAELEDQ
+638 FAQLEDQ
-645 YLERMANGGASDRA
+645 YLEQMANGGASDRA

-727 GRMVSSGNY
+727 GKMVSSGNY

>member
-34 DRYDE
+34 DRYNE

-173 DKLGNY
+173 DKLRNY

-245 ATNNTHQ
+245 TVNNAHQ
-252 TGKGVYMSKILQ
+252 AGKGVYM
-264 FVRENGGDGFI
+264 G
-275 EFTNDNIE
+275 NDNAIAFQE
-283 IFIEHWNVFK
+283 QS
-293 PKKFNHPMTNGM
+293 TGR
-305 AQIILN
+305 ILVVEELEKEYEFDSTLYN
-311 KIGMQYTV
+311 KDMEMISERKISTLFDKGGRDELTKAC
-319 GLITQGNNTVL
+319 NTAMELHGVEKTDVL
-330 TPDEVTVYDN
+330 
-340 NNNKVIGNISLEDF
+340 
-354 FEKVRALKASNSNDG
+354 
-369 YLLNN
+369 
-374 ILDIFNDSTTYD
+374 ILD
-386 EYQRRIYNEFVNNH
+386 
-400 DETQNLEDFKYI
+400 
-412 LTEEWMDRQHPEIS
+412 WP
-426 VDKEISSLNEELS
+426 
-439 VVPAK
+439 PA
-444 SERLKGW
+444 
-451 TWHQYDDGSGSL
+451 
-463 RTPEGNPILQYDVGP
+463 
-478 REVYYEKNTIWSMA
+478 NT
-492 DGFDYSYGDLLWYD
+492 
-506 FGRFKSVMEKK
+506 
-517 VQREVYNEPYI
+517 
-528 DNNIISQVAQ
+528 
-538 KDGISLT
+538 
-545 ERESESIR
+545 
-553 SLMGMSPVAI
+553 
-563 YPSTLTTS
+563 
-571 VGSFSKLVNELHQDY
+571 
-586 QENYS
+586 
-591 KYSDT
+591 
-596 IFFEAT
+596 
-602 PYSISVLESL
+602 
-612 HKKIVENTMFNNHA
+612 A

-659 LEEDYLE
+659 LEEGYLE
-666 QETNNQDQESQKENG
+666 QEALKDTG
-681 NLYSHGQDAGE
+681 NLYSHSQDVTEGQ
-692 GRRKPYY
+692 RKPYY
-699 QQQAESLLE
+699 QQQAENLLD
-708 AVKGGR
+708 AVKSGKA
-714 VPFLPQEPVLGED
+714 PFLPQEPVLGED
-727 GRMVSSGNY
+727 GKMVYSGNY
-736 SQDGD
+736 SQEGD

-764 LTAQIELDRM
+764 LTAQVELDRM
-774 GRKSQTVLTWEQAKA
+774 GRKSQTVLTWEQAKN

-828 SNGKIIQGALNK
+828 NNGKAIQGALTK

-854 LGCHDGTPAKFL
+854 LSCHDSTPAKFL

-875 GAKFETDRATVQQF
+875 GAKFETDKATVQQF
-889 QQQFTQMMEKSIEEK
+889 QQQFTQMMEKSIGEK
-904 QHTAIFEVGRNAQ
+904 QHTAIFEIARNAQ
-917 KYASAIRD
+917 KYASAIRE
-925 NGYKQW
+925 NSYKQW
-931 EKAQDREKEANTR
+931 EKEHNKEREANTR
-944 NLQQRARGME
+944 NLQQRAKGME